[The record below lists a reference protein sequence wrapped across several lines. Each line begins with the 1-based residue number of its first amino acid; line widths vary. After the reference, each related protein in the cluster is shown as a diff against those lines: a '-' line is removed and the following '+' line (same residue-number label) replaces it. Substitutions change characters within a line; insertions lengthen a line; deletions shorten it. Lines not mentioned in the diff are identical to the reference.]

1 MYNKAVRASHSLKQ
15 SPTSSTLGQPIIRKQ
30 PTALP
35 LIAQKRTVNVNSH
48 IICVKKSASG
58 TNISSEKL
66 A

>member
-1 MYNKAVRASHSLKQ
+1 MPFPEIVTHILHIGSAYN
-15 SPTSSTLGQPIIRKQ
+15 RKQ
-30 PTALP
+30 PPALT